1 MFSCRTIEQARKKRD
16 EIIAEYGDIAETAM
30 KTLDEGFESAM
41 TVMILPQ
48 GLRKYFRTSNHIERL
63 NRELK
68 RRSNVI
74 GVFPNE
80 DSLVRLIG
88 SVLLELDESHT
99 QRRAIFSSKTLQ
111 EALETER
118 LVKLRQV
125 AIEQQNL
132 LAA

>member
-1 MFSCRTIEQARKKRD
+1 
-16 EIIAEYGDIAETAM
+16 M